1 MDQPRVYCCLHHIE
15 LRAIVVMDDD
25 AIEAHW
31 RINSGLHGDKHWHAR
46 VSVLTHAI
54 TLSSR
59 THTHSFVCTF
69 AHTGAKALEGGG
81 LLSIQEEFLAHGRM
95 RFLSGLAIVNLRE
108 SLMPNGSESHT
119 L

>member
-1 MDQPRVYCCLHHIE
+1 MCCCLHHIE
-15 LRAIVVMDDD
+15 LRAIVVLDDD

-59 THTHSFVCTF
+59 THTHTHRVLSVPLLT
-69 AHTGAKALEGGG
+69 LE
-81 LLSIQEEFLAHGRM
+81 LRRWRM
-95 RFLSGLAIVNLRE
+95 EDYSAFRRNF
-108 SLMPNGSESHT
+108 
-119 L
+119 